1 MTMQEVRAAYRDLRD
16 RCLAK
21 KPYQT
26 TYINALWSDW
36 DLRLAGEPQ
45 DVELDPGIAVLT
57 RAQAESQDV
66 LEWLDA
72 YPDAVVD
79 RLPGGLF
86 NPVTV

>member
-26 TYINALWSDW
+26 TYINALWADW
-36 DLRLAGEPQ
+36 DLRLAVEPQ
-45 DVELDPGIAVLT
+45 DVELDAGIAVLT
-57 RAQAESQDV
+57 RAQADV
-66 LEWLDA
+66 LEWLA
-72 YPDAVVD
+72 VYPDAVVD